1 MGSKR
6 QVSYNVLD
14 RSKVIAFHRRLA
26 VVAGLGPFSDAINQ
40 FAASSALVAV
50 PILFHFSAILTS
62 LVIGA
67 YFAGVGAGGFIGGIL
82 TDTYGRKRI
91 FIYDTLGMAIF
102 ALLSAA
108 ALNGIWFLI
117 TRSLLGFFIGMD
129 YTAAVPL
136 LSEYAPSKDRGRL
149 LTIEAL
155 MFKVGEEFIILLGAL
170 LTIVVGV
177 LSAWRYTFIVGAVPV
192 LLAFFLRRSFPE
204 SLRWSVESG
213 RKDKVRET
221 IDTLRRQGL
230 EQEVRDEELGSPYG
244 VKDVLLEFFSRRN
257 VRALLYIF
265 WIGTSYAL
273 TIPLVAAW
281 SPVILE
287 ALGASATLSLIGT
300 AIISAAAIVGVGV
313 VMIYID
319 KIGRRLIGTVGYILS
334 AIIMGIVYSSYVFH
348 FVSIDLIIALFTI
361 FMGINVGTI
370 GSLQYV
376 PPAEVTS
383 TKVRG
388 LTVGWDKLFEFEIA
402 LAALSIYAVLGPMN
416 STLFVTVASIISA
429 IIIYLV
435 SFETKQ
441 KPLEQISSA

>member
-1 MGSKR
+1 M
-6 QVSYNVLD
+6 
-14 RSKVIAFHRRLA
+14 
-26 VVAGLGPFSDAINQ
+26 
-40 FAASSALVAV
+40 
-50 PILFHFSAILTS
+50 
-62 LVIGA
+62 
-67 YFAGVGAGGFIGGIL
+67 
-82 TDTYGRKRI
+82 
-91 FIYDTLGMAIF
+91 
-102 ALLSAA
+102 
-108 ALNGIWFLI
+108 
-117 TRSLLGFFIGMD
+117 
-129 YTAAVPL
+129 
-136 LSEYAPSKDRGRL
+136 
-149 LTIEAL
+149 
-155 MFKVGEEFIILLGAL
+155 
-170 LTIVVGV
+170 
-177 LSAWRYTFIVGAVPV
+177 
-192 LLAFFLRRSFPE
+192 
-204 SLRWSVESG
+204 
-213 RKDKVRET
+213 
-221 IDTLRRQGL
+221 
-230 EQEVRDEELGSPYG
+230 
-244 VKDVLLEFFSRRN
+244 
-257 VRALLYIF
+257 
-265 WIGTSYAL
+265 
-273 TIPLVAAW
+273 
-281 SPVILE
+281 ILE